1 MSVDHYENFPV
12 GSLLLPKRLRKPITV
27 IYHFARSAD
36 DIADEGDASPEER
49 LAALEQYRQELC
61 KIERGE
67 TPSLPLFQA
76 LTCVISNHALPL
88 QPFFDL
94 LSAFSQDVQQT
105 RYADFQALLD
115 YCQRSAN
122 PVGRLVLHLT
132 GQATERNLKNSDHIC
147 TSLQLI
153 NFWQDVAI
161 DWQKQRVYLP
171 QNELALFD
179 LSDNDIAAFA
189 SGQTCSPRWQ
199 DLMAFQTKRARKL
212 MFAGAPLVANL
223 PGRLCWEIGFTVKG
237 GLKVLD
243 KIDQYRG
250 DVFRHRPQLNK
261 RDWFSILVTELR
273 NSLLRR
279 RSPSRMITPRKPCC
293 APYRTEK
300 HHDA

>member
-12 GSLLLPKRLRKPITV
+12 GSLLLPKRLRRPIAV
-27 IYHFARSAD
+27 IYHFARTAD
-36 DIADEGDASPEER
+36 DIADEGDASSEQR
-49 LAALEQYRQELC
+49 LAALEQYRQELG

-76 LTCVISNHALPL
+76 LDSVISHHALPL

-132 GQATERNLKNSDHIC
+132 GQATEINLKHSDHIC

-161 DWQKQRVYLP
+161 DWQKKRVYLP

-212 MFAGAPLVANL
+212 MFAGAPLVSNL
-223 PGRLCWEIGFTVKG
+223 PGRLRWEIGFTVKG

-243 KIDQYRG
+243 KIDQYQG

-261 RDWFSILVTELR
+261 RDWFGILVTEVR

-293 APYRTEK
+293 APHRTEK